1 MSKRN
6 KSLLMILGA
15 IFFGAL
21 IGGLLG
27 KKASLFGINLY
38 SIFSLFGTLFLHALM
53 LVVVPLVAS
62 SIISGVAKMAKDHSF
77 GRLGAKTFFFY
88 ILTTLTAVIIGVCV
102 ANLFQP
108 GAGVNIAAVDFSQHA
123 QTASRVTESIQ
134 GENIKNLILDIIPAN
149 IFEAL
154 GKAQMLGIIFFSI
167 IFGYAIPKIGSSQSE
182 GLLSVITA
190 IFNTMIQVTHLVLKC
205 LPIGVFFLV
214 AETFASF
221 GFESL
226 KGLGLFFVTALTA
239 LAIFAFVVLPL
250 LLKFIA
256 KVNPLRHLRAM
267 APAIATAFSTS
278 SSSATLPVT
287 MDCVEKRAKVSNKIC
302 SLVVPLGTSMN
313 MSGSALYE
321 VVAALFVAQAFG
333 VKISLLTQIV
343 VGFLALLTSMGVAG
357 IPAGSLVCVIV
368 ILKTLGL
375 PAEGIGLFL
384 AVDRILDMCR
394 TTVNVFSDSCCAVL
408 VAKSEGEEDVLS
420 SDKFDKI
427 T

>member
-6 KSLLMILGA
+6 KSLLKILAAIILGA
-15 IFFGAL
+15 IAGGMTGTQKEIFGL
-21 IGGLLG
+21 NI
-27 KKASLFGINLY
+27 Y
-38 SIFSLFGTLFLHALM
+38 SIFNLLGTLFLHALM
-53 LVVVPLVAS
+53 LVVVPLVSS

-102 ANLFQP
+102 VNIFQP
-108 GAGVNIAAVDFSQHA
+108 GASVNIAGLDLSIHKD
-123 QTASRVTESIQ
+123 TASKVTEAIQ
-134 GENIKNLILDIIPAN
+134 GENVKNLILDIIPSN
-149 IFEAL
+149 IIDAL
-154 GKAQMLGIIFFSI
+154 SKGQMLGIIFFSI
-167 IFGYAIPKIGSSQSE
+167 IFGFCTSKIQDNQSE
-182 GLLSVITA
+182 AISQVVSA
-190 IFNTMIQVTHLVLKC
+190 IFNTMIQVTHLVLRA
-205 LPIGVFFLV
+205 LPLGVFCLV

-226 KGLGLFFVTALTA
+226 KSLGLFFITAIIA
-239 LAIFAFVVLPL
+239 LGIFAFAVLPL

-256 KVNPLRHLRAM
+256 KVSPLRHLRAM
-267 APAIATAFSTS
+267 APAIVTAFSTS

-287 MDCVEKRAKVSNKIC
+287 MDCVEKRAKVSNKVC

-333 VKISLLTQIV
+333 LKISLLTQIV

-408 VAKSEGEEDVLS
+408 VARSEGEDKVLS
-420 SDKFDKI
+420 SDNFEKI

>member
-21 IGGLLG
+21 TGGMLG
-27 KKASLFGINLY
+27 TKSSFLGLNLY
-38 SIFSLFGTLFLHALM
+38 SIFNLIGTLFLHALM
-53 LVVVPLVAS
+53 LVVVPLVSS

-88 ILTTLTAVIIGVCV
+88 LLTTLTAVIIGVCV
-102 ANLFQP
+102 VNLFQP
-108 GAGVNIAAVDFSQHA
+108 GASVNISSLDLSAHTE
-123 QTASRVTESIQ
+123 TATKVSESIQ
-134 GENIKNLILDIIPAN
+134 GENVKKLILDIIPAN
-149 IFEAL
+149 IVDAL
-154 GKAQMLGIIFFSI
+154 SKGQMLGVIFFSI
-167 IFGYAIPKIGSSQSE
+167 LFGFATSKVQESQSE
-182 GLLSVITA
+182 TLISVINA
-190 IFNTMIQVTHLVLKC
+190 IFNTMIQVTHLILKC
-205 LPIGVFFLV
+205 LPLGVFCLV
-214 AETFASF
+214 AETFATF

-226 KGLGLFFVTALTA
+226 KSLGLFFITAVVA
-239 LAIFAFVVLPL
+239 LAVFALAVLPL

-267 APAIATAFSTS
+267 APAIVTAFSTS

-287 MDCVEKRAKVSNKIC
+287 MDCVEKRAKVSNKVC

-333 VKISLLTQIV
+333 LKISLLTQIV

-408 VAKSEGEEDVLS
+408 VARSEGEDKVLS
-420 SDKFDKI
+420 SDQFEKL